1 MVQCNKKEK
10 IMFAWLKKWLEKLND
25 KRSFEEEYL
34 SQSVD
39 IYDLEARMRGLER
52 KKQLENSYWNS
63 RGSI

>member
-1 MVQCNKKEK
+1 
-10 IMFAWLKKWLEKLND
+10 MFAWLKKWLEKLND